1 VKCDSTTTGHEFT
14 LFWWGSLLSQVGCL
28 FLPLAFDS
36 ANLIGEGVP
45 HPDAPAHLH
54 TSGPNH
60 FATTHWSVVLAAAQT
75 QSQEAEGALEALCR
89 QYWYPLYVWL
99 RRKGHS
105 PHEAEDLTQEF
116 FSCRIVT
123 KLIFKGMQPTE
134 GRFRSWLL
142 TSLQNMVRNEW
153 QKGQAAKR
161 GGAHPH
167 CSLDF
172 ESAEGRYTAEPGH
185 DLTPEKLY
193 DRSCATELLNL
204 VADQIREKYRQ
215 DGKTD
220 LFQELKAFLPGEHST
235 RSHAEVAARLR
246 KSEDA
251 VKMAVSRLRQ
261 EYGRQLRV
269 EVKRIVNHPD
279 EVDAELR
286 HLRAALE
293 D

>member
-1 VKCDSTTTGHEFT
+1 LPAVNQVVCIF
-14 LFWWGSLLSQVGCL
+14 LL
-28 FLPLAFDS
+28 LAFDG
-36 ANLIGEGVP
+36 ANLIGDSVLNTDP
-45 HPDAPAHLH
+45 PAGAQLR
-54 TSGPNH
+54 GPGH

-75 QSQEAEGALEALCR
+75 QSPEAEGALEALCR
-89 QYWYPLYVWL
+89 QYWYPLYAWL

-116 FSCRIVT
+116 FSRRIVT
-123 KLIFKGMQPTE
+123 KYIFKGMQPTE

-161 GGAHPH
+161 GGDHPH

-172 ESAEGRYTAEPGH
+172 ESAEGRYMAEPAH

-204 VADQIREKYRQ
+204 VANQIREKYRQ
-215 DGKTD
+215 DGKID
-220 LFQELKAFLPGEHST
+220 LFQELKMFLPGGHST
-235 RSHAEVAARLR
+235 RSHAEVAARLG

-261 EYGRQLRV
+261 EYGRELRA

-279 EVDAELR
+279 AVDMELR

>member
-1 VKCDSTTTGHEFT
+1 V
-14 LFWWGSLLSQVGCL
+14 
-28 FLPLAFDS
+28 
-36 ANLIGEGVP
+36 
-45 HPDAPAHLH
+45 LH
-54 TSGPNH
+54 TTPAARSPASSPGH

-75 QSQEAEGALEALCR
+75 QSSEAEGALEALCR
-89 QYWYPLYVWL
+89 QYWYPLYAWL

-116 FSCRIVT
+116 FSRRIVT

-142 TSLQNMVRNEW
+142 TSFQNMVRNEW

-172 ESAEGRYTAEPGH
+172 KSAEGRYAAEPAH

-204 VADQIREKYRQ
+204 AMDQIREKYRQ
-215 DGKTD
+215 DGKID
-220 LFQELKAFLPGEHST
+220 LFQELSMFLPGENST
-235 RSHAEVAARLR
+235 RSHAEVAARLG

-251 VKMAVSRLRQ
+251 IKMAVSRLKQ
-261 EYGRQLRV
+261 EYRRQLRA
-269 EVKRIVNHPD
+269 EVRRIVNHPD
-279 EVDAELR
+279 AVDAELR

>member
-1 VKCDSTTTGHEFT
+1 MATANSNDQPT
-14 LFWWGSLLSQVGCL
+14 
-28 FLPLAFDS
+28 AFR
-36 ANLIGEGVP
+36 GR
-45 HPDAPAHLH
+45 
-54 TSGPNH
+54 
-60 FATTHWSVVLAAAQT
+60 FASTHWSVVLAAART
-75 QSQEAEGALEALCR
+75 ASPEAAAAMEELCHA
-89 QYWYPLYVWL
+89 YWYPLYAYL
-99 RRKGHS
+99 RRSGHAT
-105 PHEAEDLTQEF
+105 HAAQDLTQEF
-116 FSCRIVT
+116 FARRIVT
-123 KLIFKGMQPTE
+123 RRIFQGLQPTD

-172 ESAEGRYTAEPGH
+172 DSAEGRYATEPTH
-185 DLTPEKLY
+185 ELTPDKLY
-193 DRSCATELLNL
+193 DRSCATALLNL
-204 VADQIREKYRQ
+204 VADRLREKYRRE
-215 DGKTD
+215 GNAD
-220 LFQELKAFLPGEHST
+220 LLQELKMFLPGEHST
-235 RSHAEVAARLR
+235 RSHAEVAARLG

-261 EYGRQLRV
+261 EYGRQLRA

-286 HLRAALE
+286 HLRAALG

>member
-1 VKCDSTTTGHEFT
+1 MAA
-14 LFWWGSLLSQVGCL
+14 SQSYDQPTAVRGR
-28 FLPLAFDS
+28 
-36 ANLIGEGVP
+36 
-45 HPDAPAHLH
+45 
-54 TSGPNH
+54 
-60 FATTHWSVVLAAAQT
+60 FASTHWSVVLAAART
-75 QSQEAEGALEALCR
+75 ASPEAADAMEKLCKA
-89 QYWYPLYVWL
+89 YWYPLYAYL
-99 RRKGHS
+99 RRSGH
-105 PHEAEDLTQEF
+105 ATDAAQDLTQEF
-116 FSCRIVT
+116 FARRIVT
-123 KLIFKGMQPTE
+123 QRIFHGMQPTE

-172 ESAEGRYTAEPGH
+172 ESAEGRYSAEPAH

-204 VADQIREKYRQ
+204 AADRLLEEYRRE
-215 DGKTD
+215 GKAD
-220 LFQELKAFLPGEHST
+220 LFQELKTFLPGAHST
-235 RSHAEVAARLR
+235 RSHAEVAARLG

-251 VKMAVSRLRQ
+251 IKMAVSRLRQ
-261 EYGRQLRV
+261 EYGRKLRA

-279 EVDAELR
+279 AVEAELR